1 MTAFDSVAI
10 IGLGL
15 IGGSVA
21 RDLAALGIR
30 VVAYDPDE
38 TRIASAI
45 RANVVTTALHESLD
59 GVGDVDI
66 IVLATPV
73 DEAID
78 ILRRIAPHAARAKLI
93 TDVGSTKA
101 RIVETARAAG
111 IGDRFVGAHPMAG
124 DHRSG
129 WEASRRGLF
138 VDAPVYLCANRD
150 VSADALRLAHTFW
163 ARLGS
168 RPEEMAAD
176 EHDLKLAWTSH
187 LPHMISASLALALAR
202 AGVDRGYLGPG
213 GRDVTRL
220 AGSSPE
226 MWTAIALDNAPAL
239 EAAMEETEREIAN
252 LRAAIKRADREEVSE
267 RLSAARKWTQPMRE
281 AGSGKGEARAARHNG
296 DSE

>member
-1 MTAFDSVAI
+1 MTTFDSVAV

-21 RDLAALGIR
+21 RDLAALGVR

-45 RANVVTTALHESLD
+45 RANVVSSALDEPLD

-78 ILRRIAPHAARAKLI
+78 ILRRIAPRAVRAKLI
-93 TDVGSTKA
+93 TDVGSTKS
-101 RIVETARAAG
+101 RIVETAHAAG

-129 WEASRRGLF
+129 WEASRPGLF
-138 VDAPVYLCANRD
+138 VDAPTYLCANRE

-163 ARLGS
+163 SRLGA
-168 RPEEMAAD
+168 RPEEIAAD

-187 LPHMISASLALALAR
+187 LPHMVSASLALALAR

-239 EAAMEETEREIAN
+239 EAAMQETEREIAS

-267 RLSAARKWTQPMRE
+267 RLAAARRWAQRE
-281 AGSGKGEARAARHNG
+281 AGSGKREAGAARHSG